1 VATPSASYQTE
12 QQRLFLICKCPW
24 PVAPGA
30 DCLFFKRSGERPISR
45 LFHGFEA
52 KLSTALT
59 TQKGDKACAK
69 FRGFDVYLMPL

>member
-1 VATPSASYQTE
+1 VASVLLWSANALGRSRPS
-12 QQRLFLICKCPW
+12 
-24 PVAPGA
+24 VAPGT

-45 LFHGFEA
+45 LFHGFEV

>member
-1 VATPSASYQTE
+1 MN
-12 QQRLFLICKCPW
+12 
-24 PVAPGA
+24 
-30 DCLFFKRSGERPISR
+30 CLFFKRSGERPISR

-52 KLSTALT
+52 KLSTGLT